1 MFSLTFSRFT
11 TTARPSKCTSTSKTT
26 PTKTSRTSSSPVST
40 ILPVRG
46 GRLRSISM
54 FVACQ
59 MKCFSVSP
67 QWIRSPQWCCTP
79 MTPTSK
85 LWPSRNKGVWFF
97 WFAESQNS
105 LFTVAWFTGC
115 RQFVSVYH
123 WPMIPH
129 SSLLWDFPVT
139 DLKILVARRRNQ
151 CWTSNLI
158 RN

>member
-40 ILPVRG
+40 ILPDGG

-85 LWPSRNKGVWFF
+85 LWPLRNKGVWFLLICWITELTF
-97 WFAESQNS
+97 HCSLIHRMQTVCIRLPLADDSTFLSLVRFPCYWFENPRS
-105 LFTVAWFTGC
+105 
-115 RQFVSVYH
+115 
-123 WPMIPH
+123 
-129 SSLLWDFPVT
+129 
-139 DLKILVARRRNQ
+139 
-151 CWTSNLI
+151 
-158 RN
+158 